1 MLCESIPVGSS
12 QPDKSRRIISERVV
26 NKNKGIT
33 VCFERLHND
42 EEFPARFPLT
52 EIATAMLGDIVTLSD
67 TNDELIILNAY
78 RFFFEFFMGIT
89 NFFCMSKRI
98 SFLF

>member
-42 EEFPARFPLT
+42 
-52 EIATAMLGDIVTLSD
+52 
-67 TNDELIILNAY
+67 
-78 RFFFEFFMGIT
+78 
-89 NFFCMSKRI
+89 
-98 SFLF
+98 